1 MRKGGKPLPSSLP
14 PRGAGE
20 ERGGV
25 NNENVK
31 SDMKRLI
38 IATVSCL
45 CMAAMVACGGHE
57 KKKGHLNDDLKLDGD
72 KTVYG
77 LACEGC
83 SDSVIVLLPNGG
95 GDPVYYNIID
105 AKRRNKVMGRPKT
118 GDWLGLMVNESDSA
132 VADFVV
138 DLDELKGTW
147 CYIVMP
153 KMRDY
158 EKMSK
163 RMQERM
169 ERDMPDS
176 VKETYLIPREYGF
189 SLKRQWTAN
198 SVGYLRQKSS
208 LEDESPVVYPQL
220 SYFTEWHI
228 WNGKLVMTSGE
239 PDLSNVEKGGKFKIK
254 NARQDTCDIVYL
266 RDDSL
271 VLASDGMSRSYYRQS
286 AGNTINKRAQQIA
299 ERLAREALQ
308 ATTGQTVEE

>member
-1 MRKGGKPLPSSLP
+1 MNRLFKIA
-14 PRGAGE
+14 GAVMVG
-20 ERGGV
+20 
-25 NNENVK
+25 
-31 SDMKRLI
+31 
-38 IATVSCL
+38 IALTAL
-45 CMAAMVACGGHE
+45 TACGGDD
-57 KKKGHLNDDLKLDGD
+57 KKVEKGHLNDELKLNGD

-83 SDSVIVLLPNGG
+83 SDSVIVLLPNNGS
-95 GDPVYYNIID
+95 DPIRYNIID
-105 AKRRNKVMGRPKT
+105 ATRNKKVLGKPKT
-118 GDWLGLMVNESDSA
+118 GDWIGLVLNPNDST
-132 VADFVV
+132 VADLAI

-163 RMQERM
+163 RMQQRM
-169 ERDMPDS
+169 ERNMPDS
-176 VKETYLIPREYGF
+176 VKATYMIPREYGF
-189 SLKRQWTAN
+189 SLKRQWTAS
-198 SVGYLRQKSS
+198 SVGYVRSNSS

-239 PDLSNVEKGGKFKIK
+239 PDIASITKNSKLKIK

-271 VLASDGMSRSYYRQS
+271 VLASDGVSRSYYRQS
-286 AGNTINKRAQQIA
+286 ASSAINKRAQQIA
-299 ERLAREALQ
+299 ERLAKEALQ
-308 ATTGQTVEE
+308 AATEK

>member
-1 MRKGGKPLPSSLP
+1 M
-14 PRGAGE
+14 
-20 ERGGV
+20 
-25 NNENVK
+25 N
-31 SDMKRLI
+31 RLFK
-38 IATVSCL
+38 IARAV
-45 CMAAMVACGGHE
+45 MVGIALTALTACGGE
-57 KKKGHLNDDLKLDGD
+57 DKKVEKGHLNDELKLNGD

-83 SDSVIVLLPNGG
+83 SDSVIVLLPNNG
-95 GDPVYYNIID
+95 GDPIRYNIID
-105 AKRRNKVMGRPKT
+105 ATRNKKVLGKPKT
-118 GDWLGLMVNESDSA
+118 GDWMGLVLNSKDST
-132 VADFVV
+132 VADLAI

-163 RMQERM
+163 RMQQRM
-169 ERDMPDS
+169 ERNMPDS
-176 VKETYLIPREYGF
+176 VKATYMIPREYGF
-189 SLKRQWTAN
+189 SLKRQWTAS
-198 SVGYLRQKSS
+198 SVGYVRSNSS

-239 PDLSNVEKGGKFKIK
+239 PDIASIAKNSKLKIK

-271 VLASDGMSRSYYRQS
+271 VLASDGVSRSYYRQS
-286 AGNTINKRAQQIA
+286 ASSAINKRAQQIA
-299 ERLAREALQ
+299 ERLAKEALQ
-308 ATTGQTVEE
+308 AATEK